1 MANENCEILFDYLK
15 SILYDSTTQS
25 IEIDSLDPDF
35 QKLGMGLQFLDHAVQ
50 EMKQCSAALSKGNLS
65 EFKPSRDNF
74 LCDNL
79 KNIHA
84 NLEHLTW
91 QAQQVAK
98 GDYSQHVSYLG
109 EFSKSFNSMTE
120 QLKEREKQLKS
131 EAALEKKHA
140 ETVFKYNKLLL
151 ELIRHSNDDILV
163 TNLEQSH
170 ILYSSHNKVRVEQE
184 NEILTYFFTK
194 INHPCEWNMK
204 NKENQYYHIVTVTME
219 WESEQSYAH
228 FIHDITLEKH
238 EQERLHKEAHFDA
251 LTKVG
256 NRYYFQDEMTKLLKN
271 KTPATICYCDLDHLK
286 YVNDTFGHEHGDK
299 YICDF
304 VSCLKKHIREDDI
317 VARLGGDEFCILFK
331 NGPLYSINK
340 KMEKINEEFIQSS
353 TEYPKS
359 FSYGT
364 VFIDSNHEKISL
376 KQILQIADQRMYSQ
390 KRNRKMN
397 RDKK

>member
-1 MANENCEILFDYLK
+1 MANQNCEVLFQYLK
-15 SILYDSTTQS
+15 SILYDATPIQ
-25 IEIDSLDPDF
+25 INIQSLDSDF
-35 QKLGMGLQFLDHAVQ
+35 QELGMGLQFLDHAIQ

-65 EFKPSRDNF
+65 DFNPSRDNF

-91 QAQQVAK
+91 QAKQVAK

-109 EFSKSFNSMTE
+109 EFSKSFNSMTQ
-120 QLKEREKQLKS
+120 QLKERETQLKS

-140 ETVFKYNKLLL
+140 DTVFKYNKLLL

-163 TNLEQSH
+163 TNLDNTNV
-170 ILYSSHNKVRVEQE
+170 LYSSHNKIRVKQE
-184 NEILTYFFTK
+184 NAILEYFFSK
-194 INHPCEWNMK
+194 IKKPCEWDFKDFN
-204 NKENQYYHIVTVTME
+204 NQYYHIVTITME
-219 WESEQSYAH
+219 WEHHLSYAH

-238 EQERLHKEAHFDA
+238 EQQKLHQEAHFDA
-251 LTKVG
+251 LTHVG
-256 NRYYFQDEMTKLLKN
+256 NRYYFQDEMTKLLKD
-271 KTPATICYCDLDHLK
+271 KIPATFCYCDLDHLK
-286 YVNDTFGHEHGDK
+286 YVNDNFGHEQGDQ

-304 VSCLKKHIREDDI
+304 VHCLKKHIRENDI

-340 KMEKINEEFIQSS
+340 KMEKMNEEFIQNSIDY
-353 TEYPKS
+353 TKS

-364 VFIDSNHEKISL
+364 VFIDPNQNQTSL
-376 KQILQIADQRMYSQ
+376 KQILQLADQRMYAQ
-390 KRNRKMN
+390 KRKRKMN
-397 RDKK
+397 RENL